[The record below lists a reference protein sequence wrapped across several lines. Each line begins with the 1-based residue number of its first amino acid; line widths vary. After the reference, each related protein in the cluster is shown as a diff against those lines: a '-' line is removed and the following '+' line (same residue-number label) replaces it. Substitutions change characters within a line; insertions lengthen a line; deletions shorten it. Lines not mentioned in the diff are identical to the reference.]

1 MSDWHEYVGV
11 AHIHS
16 SDSDGSEPVPEI
28 IKIGQEIGLDFLM
41 FSDHLTLNALHLGLE
56 GWHGNTLVLIGYE
69 IHDQRN
75 QNHFLAFNVN
85 EVLPGELSAQEYVS
99 AIRKLGGLGIIA
111 HPDEIR
117 ETPKFPPYPWTAWK
131 VEGFDGIEIWN
142 QMSEWMEGIA
152 YANRFRL
159 FTSPRRFLTSPTPKT
174 LEIWDECNKQR
185 KVCGICGVDAHA
197 HPFRLGPFKLVI
209 FPYKV
214 QFQSLRLHLLLKEPL
229 SSDNQL
235 AKKQVIDAIR
245 GCHVFVSNYRQGDA
259 KGFLFYAQN
268 KNRRAGIG
276 EEISLSNPVS
286 FRVSTPQKC
295 KIKLVCDGRIV
306 KEETGKILEYS
317 TTDPGNFRVEVYRG
331 KKGWIFSNHIRIVT
345 FVEAIQ
351 SQMEDEKYQN

>member
-1 MSDWHEYVGV
+1 
-11 AHIHS
+11 
-16 SDSDGSEPVPEI
+16 
-28 IKIGQEIGLDFLM
+28 
-41 FSDHLTLNALHLGLE
+41 
-56 GWHGNTLVLIGYE
+56 LIGYE

-174 LEIWDECNKQR
+174 LKIWDERNKQR

-214 QFQSLRLHLLLKEPL
+214 QFQSLRLHLLLKESL
-229 SSDNQL
+229 SSDNLL
-235 AKKQVIDAIR
+235 AKKQVIDSIR
-245 GCHVFVSNYRQGDA
+245 ECHAFISNYRQGDA
-259 KGFLFYAQN
+259 RGFSFSAQN
-268 KNRRAGIG
+268 QNQSAGMG
-276 EEISLSNPVS
+276 EEISSSHSVLFKVGM
-286 FRVSTPQKC
+286 PQRC
-295 KIKLVCDGRIV
+295 KIRLVNNGGIV
-306 KEETGKILEYS
+306 KEDTGKTLEYS
-317 TTDPGNFRVEVYRG
+317 TTAPGNYRVEAYKG
-331 KKGWIFSNHIRIVT
+331 KKGWIFSNHIRVVISTAEVHT
-345 FVEAIQ
+345 
-351 SQMEDEKYQN
+351 